1 MSWCIISFMLLV
13 GLTGNYGMGK
23 TSVLNMFAN
32 LGARTLDA
40 DRIVEELLS
49 EKPVIS
55 KLNSVLGSRVG
66 CGQDGVD
73 RVEVA
78 KIIFRDSRLR
88 RAVEDILHPLVFERI
103 DKLLGSPWKGAP
115 VCIVEVPVLFERGY
129 EKKFHRT
136 IAVHTEQ
143 KTALNRLG
151 KQGVREEHAL
161 LRYNAQIPVDE
172 KIKRAD
178 FAIDNNG
185 GLGETRKQVM
195 RVYQRLVQEAESGN
209 YSRH

>member
-23 TSVLNMFAN
+23 TSVLRMFGN

-49 EKPVIS
+49 EKAVIS
-55 KLNSVLGSRVG
+55 KLISVLGSRVE
-66 CGQDGVD
+66 CGRDAVD

-78 KIIFRDSRLR
+78 RIIFQDSQLR
-88 RAVEDILHPLVFERI
+88 HAVEDILHPLVFEKI
-103 DKLLGSPWKGAP
+103 DELLGRPWKGDP

-136 IAVHTEQ
+136 IAVYTEK
-143 KTALNRLG
+143 KTALARLG
-151 KQGVREEHAL
+151 EKGVRTEHAL
-161 LRYNAQIPVDE
+161 LRYNAQIPVAE
-172 KIKRAD
+172 KIRMAD
-178 FAIDNNG
+178 FTIDNDG
-185 GLGETRKQVM
+185 SLEVTREQVV
-195 RVYQRLVQEAESGN
+195 RIYQRLVQEAESGN
-209 YSRH
+209 YSGN

>member
-1 MSWCIISFMLLV
+1 MLLV

-23 TSVLNMFAN
+23 TSVLKMFGN

-49 EKPVIS
+49 EKAVIS
-55 KLNSVLGSRVG
+55 KLSIVLGRRVESG
-66 CGQDGVD
+66 RDAVD

-78 KIIFRDSRLR
+78 RIIFRDSRLR
-88 RAVEDILHPLVFERI
+88 HKVEDILHPMVFERMEE
-103 DKLLGSPWKGAP
+103 LLGRQWKGDP

-136 IAVHTEQ
+136 IAVYTEQ
-143 KTALNRLG
+143 EIALARLG
-151 KQGVREEHAL
+151 EKGVRAEHAL

-172 KIKRAD
+172 KIKMAD
-178 FAIDNNG
+178 FTIDNNG
-185 GLGETRKQVM
+185 SLEVTREQVV
-195 RVYQRLVQEAESGN
+195 RIYQRLVQEAESGN
-209 YSRH
+209 YSGN